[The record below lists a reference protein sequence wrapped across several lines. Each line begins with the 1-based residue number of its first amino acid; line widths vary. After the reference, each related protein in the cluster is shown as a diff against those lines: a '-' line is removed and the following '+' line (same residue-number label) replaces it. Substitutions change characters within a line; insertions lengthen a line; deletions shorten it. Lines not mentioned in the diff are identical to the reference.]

1 MGQYFGSGPINWRI
15 VAPLFCLISAAL
27 ATYLAWKRVQN
38 RRSRLREHTI
48 DSMAW
53 RPGYRLT
60 EESRQRFMDDT
71 AGPKTATHTA
81 FEYTLCAAVP
91 IATTL
96 AVMFYK
102 ASLTDSQLAQ
112 FNVHVAIVYFGFMAW
127 TFSRLNTMYRN
138 RKLVWHEPHRIH
150 VEFVQCPVETVSDR
164 SQDAKRSK
172 LALGLTS
179 MQLAILVFVFI
190 SAFAAFTWALKILR

>member
-71 AGPKTATHTA
+71 AGQKTATHTA

-127 TFSRLNTMYRN
+127 TFSRLNTMYPN
-138 RKLVWHEPHRIH
+138 RKLVRHEPHRIH
-150 VEFVQCPVETVSDR
+150 IELVQSPVETASDL
-164 SQDAKRSK
+164 SQNTKRSSP
-172 LALGLTS
+172 ALGLTPI
-179 MQLAILVFVFI
+179 QLALLIFLFVI
-190 SAFAAFTWALKILR
+190 ALTAFTWALKILK

>member
-1 MGQYFGSGPINWRI
+1 MTWHI
-15 VAPLFCLISAAL
+15 VAPLFCVLISASVA
-27 ATYLAWKRVQN
+27 AFLAWRSVQN
-38 RRSRLREHTI
+38 RRQKLRRHTI
-48 DSMAW
+48 DSVIW
-53 RPGYRLT
+53 RPGFRLA

-71 AGPKTATHTA
+71 ADRKTATHTV
-81 FEYTLCAAVP
+81 FECTLYAALP

-102 ASLTDSQLAQ
+102 ASITDSQLAP
-112 FNVHVAIVYFGFMAW
+112 FNVHVGIVYFGFMAW